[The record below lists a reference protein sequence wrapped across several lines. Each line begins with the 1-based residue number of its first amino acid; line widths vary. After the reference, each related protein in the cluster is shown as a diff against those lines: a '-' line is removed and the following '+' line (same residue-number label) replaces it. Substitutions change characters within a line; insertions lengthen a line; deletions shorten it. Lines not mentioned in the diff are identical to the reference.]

1 MSEKREENTMKCPLC
16 GKKYSGQ
23 KNNKRPVLTISY
35 VNGWYEVYYCE
46 QGYRD
51 CYNTEVVKNE
61 VRKIMDDFEKLLE
74 QERQDD

>member
-1 MSEKREENTMKCPLC
+1 M
-16 GKKYSGQ
+16 
-23 KNNKRPVLTISY
+23 TISY

-51 CYNTEVVKNE
+51 CYNAEVVKNE